1 MIAFVLFS
9 LYEAIN
15 VSIYT
20 SMILQSYSRASLWS
34 NQELMRFE
42 TNSLK
47 PCEICI
53 KESHRFC
60 SALSFGFSRWFLD
73 YCCSVCGVVHIF

>member
-20 SMILQSYSRASLWS
+20 SMILQSYSCASLWS
-34 NQELMRFE
+34 NQELMRIE
-42 TNSLK
+42 TNSL
-47 PCEICI
+47 
-53 KESHRFC
+53 
-60 SALSFGFSRWFLD
+60 
-73 YCCSVCGVVHIF
+73 